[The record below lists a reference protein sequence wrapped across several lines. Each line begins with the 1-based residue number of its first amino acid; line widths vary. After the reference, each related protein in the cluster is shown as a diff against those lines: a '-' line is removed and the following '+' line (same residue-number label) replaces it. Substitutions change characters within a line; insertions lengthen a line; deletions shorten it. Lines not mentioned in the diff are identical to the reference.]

1 MTTISR
7 KKPGVAFWA
16 TVVLVV
22 ALAYPVSF
30 GPACWKKKGRKK
42 GPGRP
47 GQDILECPLF
57 SLAFGPACWITSRT
71 NSGASAVAAFYQPI
85 FRIPDLGTG
94 TDDALDSYSRLLAAP
109 GWAWGFEAGG
119 KPGEYPWW
127 EWEPDSIP

>member
-57 SLAFGPACWITSRT
+57 SLAFGPACWITSRLDRG
-71 NSGASAVAAFYQPI
+71 SG
-85 FRIPDLGTG
+85 PDHLSSVYVGDVG
-94 TDDALDSYSRLLAAP
+94 AERHNDRQRNHV
-109 GWAWGFEAGG
+109 
-119 KPGEYPWW
+119 
-127 EWEPDSIP
+127 